1 MCYSDKRDSNHRI
14 RCGKRHYRKG
24 YTASGIVSGKQIAS
38 EMQNHLYKSRFE
50 EMSAIEIAQ
59 EMNISRRT
67 VEGHI
72 LLGRK
77 QVRQYISRHI

>member
-1 MCYSDKRDSNHRI
+1 
-14 RCGKRHYRKG
+14 
-24 YTASGIVSGKQIAS
+24 
-38 EMQNHLYKSRFE
+38 MQNHLYKSRFE